1 MRYAKERGEEALAGF
16 EDAFDMAM
24 PYSLEAE
31 QSVLGA
37 VLADPD
43 CLSGVMEY
51 LKPEAFYRPQ
61 HAGLFTI
68 FVRMFTTGQPIDI
81 VTVLE
86 QARVDEVFPSEQ
98 EAKVYLAQLVQIVPS
113 TANVESYAQI
123 VQEKYQVRSVISAA
137 REIIEHAGDVS
148 YDARTLLDS
157 AEQRIFEIR
166 QGREQRGLQRID
178 KIILQ
183 TYDHLQRLSGSER
196 GEALG
201 IPSGFTQLDNLIT
214 GLNRSDL
221 ILLAARP
228 AMGKTSFALN
238 IASNVAKKGKA
249 VAVFSLEMSREQLVQ
264 RVLSAEAR
272 VQSQLLRSG
281 NLSTDDWTRLAEAAE
296 ILSRVPLYI
305 DDSTGITIAEMKA
318 RLRRVKDLGLV
329 VIDYLQLMS
338 SGRRIDNRVQEV
350 SELTRG
356 LKILAKDLNVPVITL
371 SQLSRGPEMRGLD
384 ARRPVLSDLRES
396 GSIEQDAD
404 LVLFLYRDE
413 YYNKDTEDQN
423 VAECI
428 VAKNRHGETDT
439 VKMAWDGHY
448 TLFSNLEMYRDE
460 G

>member
-1 MRYAKERGEEALAGF
+1 MRYAKERGEETLAGF

-113 TANVESYAQI
+113 TANVESYALI